1 MMSIKDI
8 AKLAGV
14 SPSTVSRV
22 INQKKYVKPE
32 LRARIMAVVQET
44 GYVPS
49 HAARSM
55 VLKRSFT
62 VGMVI
67 PHAFNMFQRQLFAI
81 IERQLEAHGYHTLF
95 FFAKWDPEDELRCL
109 RRLKSESLDGI
120 IMLHEV
126 PHPDFYTYIEHAP
139 MPVVLCTFDRGNL
152 ACPSIH
158 VDEASAARSATEH
171 LIGLGHRRIGFI
183 GGSHFSFAAQRA
195 DGYREALASAG
206 IAYDERLVASVPSYI
221 AEDGLAG
228 MRELLRRGQDI
239 SAVFASTDELAIGA
253 MRAIYEAGSRVPDDV
268 SVVGFDDIDV
278 SAYLAPGLTTVA
290 QPIEEIGRR
299 TAEVMSKLIS
309 GESYGDLSAVFSHRL
324 VVREST
330 RAYRK

>member
-22 INQKKYVKPE
+22 INQKKYVKSE
-32 LRARIMAVVQET
+32 LRERIMAVVQET

-62 VGMVI
+62 VGIVI
-67 PHAFNMFQRQLFAI
+67 PYAFNMFQRQLFAI
-81 IERQLEAHGYHTLF
+81 IERQLETHGYHTLF
-95 FFAKWDPEDELRCL
+95 FFAKWDPELELQCL
-109 RRLKSESLDGI
+109 RRLKSENLDGV

-126 PHPDFYTYIEHAP
+126 IHPDFYAYIAHAP

-152 ACPSIH
+152 ACPSVH
-158 VDEASAARSATEH
+158 VNEEAAARDATEH

-183 GGSHFSFAAQRA
+183 AGSHFSFGAQRA
-195 DGYREALASAG
+195 AGYRMALEAAG
-206 IAYDERLVASVPSYI
+206 IPYDESLVAAVPSYI

-228 MRELLRRGQDI
+228 MRELLKRKPGL

-253 MRAIYEAGSRVPDDV
+253 IRALYEAGSRVPDDV

-278 SAYLAPGLTTVA
+278 SAYLSPGLTTVA
-290 QPIEEIGRR
+290 QPIEEIGRK
-299 TAEVMSKLIS
+299 TAEVMSRLIS
-309 GESYGDLSAVFSHRL
+309 GEAYGDLSAIFGHKL
-324 VVREST
+324 VVRESS
-330 RAYRK
+330 APYRG

>member
-62 VGMVI
+62 VGIVI
-67 PHAFNMFQRQLFAI
+67 PYAFNMFQRQLFAI
-81 IERQLEAHGYHTLF
+81 IERQLETHGYHTLF
-95 FFAKWDPEDELRCL
+95 FFAKWDPEDELQCL
-109 RRLKSESLDGI
+109 RRLKSENLDGV

-126 PHPDFYTYIEHAP
+126 IHPEFYAYLAHAP

-158 VDEASAARSATEH
+158 VDEAAAARDATEH

-183 GGSHFSFAAQRA
+183 AGSHFSFAAQRA
-195 DGYREALASAG
+195 SGYRAALESAG
-206 IAYDERLVASVPSYI
+206 IAYDERLVAAVPSYI

-228 MRELLRRGQDI
+228 MRELIGRKQDL

-253 MRAIYEAGSRVPDDV
+253 MRAIYEAGLRVPADV

-278 SAYLAPGLTTVA
+278 SAYLAPGLTTIA
-290 QPIEEIGRR
+290 QPIEAMGRK
-299 TAEVMSKLIS
+299 TAEVMSLLIS
-309 GESYGDLSAVFSHRL
+309 GESDGDLSAIFRHSL

-330 RAYRK
+330 ARL

>member
-8 AKLAGV
+8 ARLAGV

-22 INQKKYVKPE
+22 INEKKYVKPE
-32 LRARIMAVVQET
+32 LRERIMAVVRET

-62 VGMVI
+62 VGIVI
-67 PHAFNMFQRQLFAI
+67 PYAFNMFQRQLFAI
-81 IERQLEAHGYHTLF
+81 IERQLETHGYHTLF
-95 FFAKWDPEDELRCL
+95 FFAKWDPEQELQTL
-109 RRLKSESLDGI
+109 RRLKSENLDGV

-126 PHPDFYTYIEHAP
+126 IHPDFYAYLAHAP

-152 ACPSIH
+152 ACPSVH
-158 VDEASAARSATEH
+158 VDEEAAARDATAH

-183 GGSHFSFAAQRA
+183 AGSHFSFAAQRA
-195 DGYREALASAG
+195 AGYRAALQAGG
-206 IAYDERLVASVPSYI
+206 IAYDESLVAIVPSYS

-228 MRELLRRGQDI
+228 MRELLSRGTGL
-239 SAVFASTDELAIGA
+239 SAVFSTTDELAIGA
-253 MRAIYEAGSRVPDDV
+253 MRAIFEAGLRVPQDV

-290 QPIEEIGRR
+290 QPIEEIGRK
-299 TAEVMSKLIS
+299 TAEVMSRLIS
-309 GESYGDLSAVFSHRL
+309 GEAYGDLSAVYGHRL

-330 RAYRK
+330 LPHRG